1 VWHRLRLLDDLS
13 RIDLNLAAASGD
25 EDIHRFLGRRLLRRI
40 AMMSSVSKTLP
51 WQLEPVS
58 SLGTITAG
66 ALVALAVDVLFARQ
80 VSPTALI
87 PLGVACGLLFIAV
100 RVMRGFGGSLPA
112 AVAAFVATGLGAA
125 AALEIGAPAGGAGRS
140 ALVVAVVLATFGSGA
155 ALAAWVERRR
165 RVQPVIEITRPLPE
179 RLAPARIRPRVYR

>member
-1 VWHRLRLLDDLS
+1 
-13 RIDLNLAAASGD
+13 
-25 EDIHRFLGRRLLRRI
+25 
-40 AMMSSVSKTLP
+40 MSSVPKTLP

-80 VSPTALI
+80 VSPTALV

-112 AVAAFVATGLGAA
+112 AVAAFAATGLGAA
-125 AALEIGAPAGGAGRS
+125 VALEVGAPAGSAGWS
-140 ALVVAVVLATFGSGA
+140 ALVVAVVLATFGSSA

-179 RLAPARIRPRVYR
+179 GLAPARSRPRVYR